1 MKKSDPVI
9 EIPIELP
16 PISIYAIRNKEG
28 KWFRRKGYGG
38 YGDSWVTD
46 FTGARIFLK
55 SGSARSVV
63 TFWANQYPHY
73 GVPDIVQ
80 MRCTSA
86 VILDETARVEKAKFA
101 RQTKEANRLAKRKKF
116 EAEEAMRKL
125 IDAQAAV
132 LKLKKSK

>member
-86 VILDETARVEKAKFA
+86 VILDETAA